1 MDLEGVMLSDRSQTK
16 TNTVEYK
23 KQSKPLTITKRK
35 EIHRYRELVVIVGRE
50 EGEGMIRIQD

>member
-1 MDLEGVMLSDRSQTK
+1 
-16 TNTVEYK
+16 VEYK